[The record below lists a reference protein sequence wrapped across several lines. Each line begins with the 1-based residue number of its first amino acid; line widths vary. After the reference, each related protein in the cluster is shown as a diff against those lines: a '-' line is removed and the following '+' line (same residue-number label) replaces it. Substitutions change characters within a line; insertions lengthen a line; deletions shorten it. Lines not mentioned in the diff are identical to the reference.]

1 MNRLEMAKKLFDNP
15 KLKAIRMGKDM
26 VHVRDYGNY
35 KCIAWVSSESTL
47 QLELQKD
54 EEWEIIEPVRKLKE
68 FCFGEMY
75 YIWVKDEVNVRKI
88 KSVLSGLTYKRG
100 LSTIPLEEYKRKWT
114 IEGYEEDD
122 NNV

>member
-1 MNRLEMAKKLFDNP
+1 MNRLEMAAKLFDNP

-54 EEWEIIEPVRKLKE
+54 EEWEIIEPKLNA
-68 FCFGEMY
+68 FCFGEAMWMY
-75 YIWVKDEVNVRKI
+75 AKAKCYKADI
-88 KSVLSGLTYKRG
+88 KSLVSGETMEIKW
-100 LSTIPLEEYKRKWT
+100 LESVTFEEMKGNWT
-114 IEGYEEDD
+114 IEGYYEED